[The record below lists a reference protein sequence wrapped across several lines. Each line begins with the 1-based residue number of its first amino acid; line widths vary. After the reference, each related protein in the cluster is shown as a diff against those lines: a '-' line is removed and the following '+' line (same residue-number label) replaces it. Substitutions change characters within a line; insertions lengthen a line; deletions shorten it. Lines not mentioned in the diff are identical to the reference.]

1 MEHLHWIDRPQLR
14 RPVLVSAFE
23 GWNDAGDA
31 SSSAVRWFA
40 ERLGAE
46 QIASI
51 DAEEFYDFTAVRPTV
66 HNVGGGRR
74 AIEWPDV
81 ELWAASVP
89 EARHDLVLLVGDEP
103 QLKWR
108 TFCATILHAAREL
121 GVEMVVTLGA
131 LLAEVPHT
139 RPTSVIGT
147 ADDPRLIDQL
157 GLRPSTYEGPTGITG
172 VLQATCREAHIPSA
186 SLWAAVPTYVPSSP
200 SPKATYALVNRSAA
214 LLGIPIVTTDLEIAA
229 ASYERQID
237 ELVEADDETAAYVA
251 QLAEDADEDADDDGT
266 FPPLDE
272 SQSAAL
278 VQEVER
284 FLREHPTD

>member
-1 MEHLHWIDRPQLR
+1 M
-14 RPVLVSAFE
+14 VCAFE

-66 HNVGGGRR
+66 HNGPNDRR
-74 AIEWPDV
+74 LIDWPDV

-89 EARHDLVLLVGDEP
+89 EANHDLVLLAGDEP
-103 QLKWR
+103 QLRWR
-108 TFCATILHAAREL
+108 TFCGTILEAAREL
-121 GVEMVVTLGA
+121 GVEMIVTLGA

-157 GLRPSTYEGPTGITG
+157 GLRASTYEGPTGITG
-172 VLQATCREAHIPSA
+172 VLHAACRDAHVPSA

-200 SPKATYALVNRSAA
+200 SPKATYALVNRCAA
-214 LLGIPIVTTDLEIAA
+214 LLGIPVVTTDLEIAA

-237 ELVEADDETAAYVA
+237 ELVEADEETAAYVA
-251 QLAEDADEDADDDGT
+251 QLAEDDDDDDDGD

-284 FLREHPTD
+284 FLREHPTE